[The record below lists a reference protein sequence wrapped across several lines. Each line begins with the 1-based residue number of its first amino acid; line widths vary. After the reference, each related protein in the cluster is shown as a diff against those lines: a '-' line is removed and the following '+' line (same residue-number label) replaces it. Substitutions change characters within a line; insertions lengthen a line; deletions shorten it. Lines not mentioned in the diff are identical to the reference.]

1 MEQTT
6 RQSIL
11 IVDDTPANID
21 VLGAMLMDH
30 HEIRVAVNGPMALEI
45 ANAEIPPDLIL
56 LDIMMPG
63 MDGYEVARQL
73 KSSPVTREIPIIFV
87 TAKIEEKD
95 EAFGFTLGAVDYIR
109 KPVSTSVT
117 LARIKSQ
124 LALKQYR
131 DNLTAM
137 VAQKIAEV
145 QSSQQLL
152 RNTEEERIRIA
163 GELKIQAFHDT
174 LTGIPNRALLMERLK
189 QAIELKQTTPN
200 FNFSVLLLDLDRFKS
215 INDSLGHQAGD
226 KLLIAVTARIQ
237 SCLRSMDTIARLG
250 GDEFAII
257 LHNIR
262 HHDQVTGIAE
272 RIREVAENPFIIDGY
287 EAHISAS
294 IGIVMDTENY
304 GTCDQ
309 LLRDADLAMYHAKE
323 RGKDCFKI
331 FTPAMHHKAM
341 ERITLEK
348 ELRNA
353 IENADLELYYQ
364 PIIGIGA
371 MELEGFEALIRWNHP
386 CHGLVTPD
394 KFIPLAEETGLI
406 LPMGEWII
414 KRACQQLKKWKTEFT
429 QAQGLTLSINVSIKQ
444 FLQKNFVDFLFAT
457 VSTQGLSPGDIKIE
471 LTESLLMAHTE
482 SAVKKLEALRA
493 CGFALVLDDFGTG
506 YSSLSYL
513 QQFPI
518 DTIKIDRSFV
528 SSLETRKES
537 VEIVKSI
544 ISLSKSLGMSV
555 VAEGV
560 EKKAQ
565 LKTLAALACDSAQGY
580 LFARPMDCGAASLY
594 IKKGVRPNLM
604 I

>member
-6 RQSIL
+6 KQRIL

-30 HEIRVAVNGPMALEI
+30 YEISVAVNGPMALEI
-45 ANAEIPPDLIL
+45 ADAEIPPDLIL

-73 KSSPVTREIPIIFV
+73 KLTPVTREIPIIFV

-124 LALKQYR
+124 LELKQYR

-137 VAQKIAEV
+137 VEKKIAEV
-145 QSSQQLL
+145 QSSKQLL

-163 GELKIQAFHDT
+163 EELKIQAFHDA
-174 LTGIPNRALLMERLK
+174 LTGIPNRTLLMERLN
-189 QAIELKQTTPN
+189 QAIELKQTTET
-200 FNFSVLLLDLDRFKS
+200 FDFSVLLLDLDRFKS

-257 LHNIR
+257 LHNIQN
-262 HHDQVTGIAE
+262 HDQVTGIAA
-272 RIREVAENPFIIDGY
+272 RIREVAETPFIIDGY

-294 IGIVMDTENY
+294 IGIVMDTDTYET
-304 GTCDQ
+304 GDQ

-341 ERITLEK
+341 EKITLEK

-364 PIIGIGA
+364 PILGINA
-371 MELEGFEALIRWNHP
+371 MGLEGFETLIRWNHP
-386 CHGLVTPD
+386 GHGLVTPD

-406 LPMGEWII
+406 IPMGEWII
-414 KRACQQLKKWKTEFT
+414 KRACQQLKQWKTEFK

-444 FLQKNFVDFLFAT
+444 FLQENFVDFLLST
-457 VSTQGLSPGDIKIE
+457 VSNQGLSPRDIKIE

-482 SAVKKLEALRA
+482 SAVKKLQTLRRY
-493 CGFALVLDDFGTG
+493 GFTLVLDDFGTG

-528 SSLETRKES
+528 SSLENRKES

-544 ISLSKSLGMSV
+544 ISLSKSLDISV

-560 EKKAQ
+560 EKEAQ
-565 LKTLAALACDSAQGY
+565 LKTLAALACDSAQGF
-580 LFARPMDCGAASLY
+580 LFARPMDCGAGSRY
-594 IKKGVRPNLM
+594 IERGQA
-604 I
+604 